1 MQYVI
6 GAKDYVSLQN
16 NQKKCP
22 ASVFGVTLRLMKRL
36 HIILLVF
43 IAISIGLLV
52 SFMGNLSTYETIAS
66 ARQKEGKSVTIIAK
80 LDNSQPIEYNPVKDP
95 NYLSFHIQDTLG
107 NRAKVVYH
115 YGKPYD
121 MEKAERIVLKGK
133 MNGDVFEI
141 TQKDGILIKC
151 PSKYKDDPAAARK
164 NLSQT
169 Q

>member
-1 MQYVI
+1 MKELRCKGYISYISIFFTWPQVLP
-6 GAKDYVSLQN
+6 LQI
-16 NQKKCP
+16 
-22 ASVFGVTLRLMKRL
+22 MKRT

-66 ARQKEGKSVTIIAK
+66 ARQKEGKNVTIIAR
-80 LDNSQPIEYNPVKDP
+80 LDNSRPMDYNPVKDP
-95 NYLSFHIQDTLG
+95 NYLSFYILDTLG
-107 NRAKVVYH
+107 SSAKVIYH

-141 TQKDGILIKC
+141 TQKEGILIKC
-151 PSKYKDDPAAARK
+151 PSKYKDDPETAKK
-164 NLSQT
+164 NLNKT
-169 Q
+169 E